1 MFQYRSRAQFDE
13 AVLQEVARTGTTEL
27 AELSEQDSQEY
38 FHHLA
43 RLPAEK
49 DRQRRRNVSSVILDT
64 AEISGNFK
72 IIWAF
77 LVILGPNYHL
87 QNTGKFLGQLI

>member
-1 MFQYRSRAQFDE
+1 
-13 AVLQEVARTGTTEL
+13 VLQEVARTGTTEL
-27 AELSEQDSQEY
+27 AELSEQDRQEY

-64 AEISGNFK
+64 AEISGNFFK
-72 IIWAF
+72 LFGPFFF
-77 LVILGPNYHL
+77 LVIFGPPLSSSKHR
-87 QNTGKFLGQLI
+87 

>member
-1 MFQYRSRAQFDE
+1 
-13 AVLQEVARTGTTEL
+13 VLQEVAHSGTTEL
-27 AELSEQDSQEY
+27 AELSKQDRQEY

-64 AEISGNFK
+64 AEISSIFN
-72 IIWAF
+72 IWPF
-77 LVILGPNYHL
+77 LFN
-87 QNTGKFLGQLI
+87 